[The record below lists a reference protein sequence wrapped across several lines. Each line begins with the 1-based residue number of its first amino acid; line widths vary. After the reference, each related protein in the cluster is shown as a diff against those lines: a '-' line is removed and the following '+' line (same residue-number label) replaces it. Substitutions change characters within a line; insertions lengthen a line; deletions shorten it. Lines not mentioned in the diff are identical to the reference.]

1 MDHELMGPLRR
12 IRPTI
17 LLLGAALLICPALQA
32 QRHSHDKPVVLILNA
47 REENKSCLYPVD
59 LGSNGL
65 PTSPSA
71 SSRCPYQEGDN
82 RDLFLRQWDRTEM
95 RVFNR
100 KFLATYTITI
110 DNVTSIPTIPA
121 IRNLN
126 EASNLSL
133 GGATLIGP
141 PTAKGG
147 TEGLSQR
154 TTASILFELLD
165 AGQSAKP
172 KADLDSDKVV
182 LDRER
187 DRIRAE
193 LLAFTE
199 SYNLLR
205 GRENAETVKDS
216 DCKEMTGAP
225 DATTLRD
232 CLRKEL
238 ASDSAGPDWAG
249 TAFRNE
255 DAFRRIV
262 LQAQDL
268 ILAVN
273 AFGAELAKSDLVT
286 KEQKIEGDVAQ
297 YENDVVTYHANI
309 QAASDAARL
318 AEQLGGSAF
327 QRTLNR
333 EQMKVF
339 LAQALKATQA
349 SAASNSGATPSPQD
363 EADLNHLLDLY
374 VDSIRKTNSKLLG
387 ERLGDLRCSDGE
399 DPNCRERIATASF
412 EQDLARVREDVNVR
426 LVGAID
432 GVNKA
437 QSELLNRVN
446 YIYDNSEVPDALVKD
461 IDISKYSGNLIVYYT
476 IRRIETFTRF
486 TVAAAGALG
495 SSDQPGAAA
504 PPNPNTVLATPTAA
518 PPASA
523 APASGGAS
531 PASGNGG
538 PPPPPPG
545 IVVSSGSFEVHT
557 LYSFNVTAAFAF
569 TSLRD
574 QSISKQPMPQS
585 CTGTSAT
592 PDANCF
598 APVLN
603 GTPHQFQVFIALDYY
618 IHKRDTFPRD
628 KFPNQIKRRW
638 ICATDFWQC
647 VGPMGGLSV
656 YTLND
661 YFLGAFFE
669 PVIGVQFSGGANFG
683 SETMLQKGYSLG
695 TPVDITGD
703 FPTYQKRHTGL
714 FISAGLDFA
723 LFSKIFGKVT
733 GVGTSTSSSTQG
745 N

>member
-1 MDHELMGPLRR
+1 MDHELMEPLRR
-12 IRPTI
+12 SRSTI
-17 LLLGAALLICPALQA
+17 LLLGAALLISPALQA
-32 QRHSHDKPVVLILNA
+32 QRRSHDKPVVLILNA
-47 REENKSCLYPVD
+47 HEESKSCLWPVEF
-59 LGSNGL
+59 GSTGV
-65 PTSPSA
+65 PTSPNAWST
-71 SSRCPYQEGDN
+71 CPYPRGEN
-82 RDLFLRQWDRTEM
+82 RDLFLRQWDRTEL

-147 TEGLSQR
+147 AEGLQPR

-172 KADLDSDKVV
+172 RADLDEDKVV

-187 DRIRAE
+187 DRLRAE
-193 LLAFTE
+193 LQAFREAYT
-199 SYNLLR
+199 LLR
-205 GRENAETVKDS
+205 GPEPARPVTAA

-225 DATTLRD
+225 DASTLRE
-232 CLRKEL
+232 CLRNEL
-238 ASDSAGPDWAG
+238 ASDSTGPDWAG
-249 TAFRNE
+249 TVFRNE

-297 YENDVVTYHANI
+297 YENDAVTYQANV
-309 QAASDAARL
+309 QAARDAAAL
-318 AEQLGGSAF
+318 AELSPKSGL
-327 QRTLNR
+327 QRALNR
-333 EQMKVF
+333 EQMKLF
-339 LAQALKATQA
+339 LTQQLKLAQP
-349 SAASNSGATPSPQD
+349 GATPNPQD
-363 EADLNHLLDLY
+363 EADLNRLLDLY
-374 VDSIRKTNSKLLG
+374 VDDTVSNREALLKN
-387 ERLGDLRCSDGE
+387 RLQDLRCSDGD
-399 DPNCRERIATASF
+399 DPNCHERIATASF
-412 EQDLARVREDVNVR
+412 EQDLARVREDVNVH

-432 GVNKA
+432 GVNRA

-486 TVAAAGALG
+486 TVAPAGALG
-495 SSDQPGAAA
+495 SSDQSGAAA
-504 PPNPNTVLATPTAA
+504 PPNPNTVLAAPTAA
-518 PPASA
+518 PPAA
-523 APASGGAS
+523 GGAPASGGAS

-585 CTGTSAT
+585 CTGTSA
-592 PDANCF
+592 PDMNCF

-638 ICATDFWQC
+638 ICAADFWQC

-683 SETMLQKGYSLG
+683 SETMLQKGYTLG
-695 TPVDITGD
+695 VPVDITGD